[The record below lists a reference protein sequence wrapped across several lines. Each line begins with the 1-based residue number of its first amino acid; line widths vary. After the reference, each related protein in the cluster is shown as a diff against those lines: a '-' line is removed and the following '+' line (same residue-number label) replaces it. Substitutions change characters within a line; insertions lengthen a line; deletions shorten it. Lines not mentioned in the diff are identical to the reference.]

1 MNIFFDLDGTLI
13 DSKRRLYNLFQF
25 LVPDSKLTYTE
36 YWRLKKQE
44 INHKTILLNNLNFS
58 NDEIEKFELKWMELI
73 ENDDWLILDKPFKN
87 VTKKLKKLKFKNQL
101 ILVTAR
107 QYPIKVYDQI
117 TRFGWQSIFN
127 HIFVTEQKKEKIK
140 LILEKKNLNI
150 QTSDIFIGDTGKDIL
165 TGKALGIKTVAVLSG
180 FLNEKSLK
188 KYNPDCII
196 KNINQLK
203 LKT

>member
-1 MNIFFDLDGTLI
+1 
-13 DSKRRLYNLFQF
+13 
-25 LVPDSKLTYTE
+25 
-36 YWRLKKQE
+36 
-44 INHKTILLNNLNFS
+44 
-58 NDEIEKFELKWMELI
+58 
-73 ENDDWLILDKPFKN
+73 
-87 VTKKLKKLKFKNQL
+87 
-101 ILVTAR
+101 
-107 QYPIKVYDQI
+107 VYDQI